1 MQYEQMK
8 NLLNSLENPVDKLEM
23 LMDFGA
29 SLEPVPGDAKCNE
42 IVGCV
47 SHVEICRLGNKFWA
61 RADSGIVRGMVAVLL
76 AMIDGK
82 TIDEIKNMDLAKEFS
97 SLNLALG
104 AGRLSGLNSM
114 ISFLQNL

>member
-1 MQYEQMK
+1 MQYEKMK
-8 NLLNSLENPVDKLEM
+8 SLLNSLENPVDKLEM

-29 SLEPVPGDAKCNE
+29 HLDSVPDNAQCTE
-42 IVGCV
+42 ILGCT
-47 SHVEICRLGNKFWA
+47 SRVEICRVGNKFYG
-61 RADSGIVRGMVAVLL
+61 RADSAMVRGVVAVLL

-82 TIDEIKNMDLAKEFS
+82 SVLEIKKMDLAGEFA

>member
-8 NLLNSLENPVDKLEM
+8 NILNAIDDPAEKLEM

-29 SLEPVPGDAKCNE
+29 HLALVPENAVCTE
-42 IVGCV
+42 ISGCA
-47 SHVEICRLGNKFWA
+47 SHVEICISGNKFYGV
-61 RADSGIVRGMVAVLL
+61 ADSGIVRGIVAVLL
-76 AMIDGK
+76 AMVDGK
-82 TIDEIKNMDLAKEFS
+82 TPQQIKNIDLGKEFA

>member
-29 SLEPVPGDAKCNE
+29 NLEPVPGNAKCSE
-42 IVGCV
+42 IAGCA
-47 SHVEICRLGNKFWA
+47 SHVEICRLNNKFWA
-61 RADSGIVRGMVAVLL
+61 RADSGIVRGMVAVLM

-82 TIDEIKNMDLAKEFS
+82 TTDEIKNMDLLKEFS